1 MFSNMFSKLFRAIIM
16 PLGIVSVFAAV
27 PLFTATSPANAQII
41 VDGSLAEYRINTAP
55 TLNYGDRGP
64 VVRDLQL
71 FLRNR
76 GYYFGRIDGI
86 YGYRTDR
93 AVRNFQYANRLRTD
107 GIVGRNTWRILSN
120 RSQYTSGPFN

>member
-1 MFSNMFSKLFRAIIM
+1 MLTKLFRTTLI
-16 PLGIVSVFAAV
+16 PLSVASVFAIA
-27 PLFTATSPANAQII
+27 PMFIGNSPANAQIV
-41 VDGSLAEYRINTAP
+41 VDGSLREYRPSTAP
-55 TLNYGDRGP
+55 SLKYGARGA
-64 VVRDLQL
+64 VVRDLQV

-76 GYYFGRIDGI
+76 GYYFGRTDGI

-120 RSQYTSGPFN
+120 RSQYGGGLFN

>member
-1 MFSNMFSKLFRAIIM
+1 MFSKLFRAIIM

-27 PLFTATSPANAQII
+27 PLFTASSPANAQII